1 MTLLSGAFIKK
12 KGVEISYK
20 SKIGMVMLTSP
31 TLTDEI
37 MKDIDS
43 PKNGTGSMVL
53 IRYFIPSSGN
63 ANLRMFVCMFVR
75 FKFV

>member
-20 SKIGMVMLTSP
+20 SKIGMLMLTSP

-53 IRYFIPSSGN
+53 IRYFFLRSEMLIFMCSYVCLFYSS
-63 ANLRMFVCMFVR
+63 F
-75 FKFV
+75 

>member
-20 SKIGMVMLTSP
+20 SKIGMLMLTSP

-53 IRYFIPSSGN
+53 IRYFILSSGSSY
-63 ANLRMFVCMFVR
+63 VCSFE
-75 FKFV
+75 